1 MDGYRHQI
9 KHPKGRLLQHR
20 RKDFLSSSVFLSR
33 FFALVDLE
41 DSSRSRFKSELSIF
55 SAFFV
60 DLKDFVFK
68 NAFSGSGLKS
78 IFSIFNVL
86 DLGDVV
92 PLGIANPGHMNQQ
105 DVAENGGNISE

>member
-1 MDGYRHQI
+1 M
-9 KHPKGRLLQHR
+9 
-20 RKDFLSSSVFLSR
+20 FLSW
-33 FFALVDLE
+33 FFGLVDLE

-92 PLGIANPGHMNQQ
+92 PLRIANPGHMNQQ

>member
-1 MDGYRHQI
+1 M
-9 KHPKGRLLQHR
+9 
-20 RKDFLSSSVFLSR
+20 FLSR

-68 NAFSGSGLKS
+68 NVFSGSELKS

-86 DLGDVV
+86 DLVV
-92 PLGIANPGHMNQQ
+92 PLRIANPCHMNQQ
-105 DVAENGGNISE
+105 DVAENGGSISE